1 MTESIEALFDG
12 KVFRPEKPV
21 KLKANTGVKIIVET
35 VSGAEA
41 KKVPFLRTAKALNL
55 DGPPDWSAN
64 IDLKF
69 RSSKWVKP
77 LPLPTSLILQPHSK
91 FV

>member
-21 KLKANTGVKIIVET
+21 KLKPNTRVKIIVET
-35 VSGAEA
+35 VSAAEA
-41 KKVPFLRTAKALNL
+41 KKDSFLRTAKALNL

-64 IDLKF
+64 IDEYLYGKELKDA
-69 RSSKWVKP
+69 K
-77 LPLPTSLILQPHSK
+77 
-91 FV
+91 